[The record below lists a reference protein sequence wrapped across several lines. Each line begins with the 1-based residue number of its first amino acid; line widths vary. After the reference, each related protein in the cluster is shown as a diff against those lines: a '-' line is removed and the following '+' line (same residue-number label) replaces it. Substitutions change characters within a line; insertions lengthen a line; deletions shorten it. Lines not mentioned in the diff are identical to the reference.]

1 MESNVKLAKENF
13 EKGNKN
19 FNDGLFFEAEKYFNL
34 SLEHLPDR
42 VSTLSSL
49 MICKIKLKKLNECE
63 NIIEKINSLDPN
75 YPYGIYAKAIYYGE
89 KLNFSKSKEELIS
102 IINNK
107 NIPSEYLST
116 FYNCLGTTY
125 VQLFNNVESIKCYLK
140 AISLNPD
147 NYEAHFNLGTRYLSE
162 NNFNVG
168 WKHYEYRLKKNKL
181 SNDKYPQK
189 IDDVSNKKV
198 LIRHEQGF
206 GDTIQ
211 FSRLLNN
218 LTEYT
223 KEIDLLIPEA
233 LKNLFNIK
241 NVNIINKLDNNTNYD
256 YDIYLMSLP
265 YFFNLD
271 LANPPKSSSI
281 NTQFLK
287 KNMEEKKNKN
297 LKIGFAWSGN
307 ENYNFD
313 NLRSINLLS
322 LKKIFDLNN
331 ITFYCLQKDI
341 RKTDID
347 YFKAL
352 NISNLGN
359 LNFSDLAQEIVKLDL
374 VLACDTSILHLSSSL
389 GVKTYG
395 LFPFVADWR
404 WANSYL
410 KNNWYDTLEIFRLK
424 KNQSWEELSVDV
436 ANKIK
441 KLLN

>member
-404 WANSYL
+404 WANSY
-410 KNNWYDTLEIFRLK
+410 
-424 KNQSWEELSVDV
+424 
-436 ANKIK
+436 
-441 KLLN
+441 